1 MSILPTRLATKLPVI
16 MVLSVTIL
24 VALLVSVAS
33 WIGGNSSVQLTQ
45 TALENAARGRTN
57 TVTLYLEQLQG
68 NMRALASHTIV
79 DDAAKQFHGGW
90 KVLKEE
96 ASSKLIDVYVTNN
109 PNPEQT
115 RHEFVDADIKGVYY
129 SAAHKKHQPRITKLL
144 QGGMFRDV
152 LFFDKKGNVY
162 YSYRK
167 GDAFAKNINQA
178 KVIHEE
184 LNAQIQP
191 ILKLANEKPNTVYKG
206 NGFTGFIQA
215 HGDITAYMVTPILK
229 WGRID
234 GAIAFEVN
242 TKELATILEDET
254 GLGKTGHIELVNASL
269 KAISFSKKTVKDL
282 ATAENEIALN
292 ALTGKASSTDL
303 QINGHKY
310 LTVASPMQVLGT
322 TWALVVRQDYEEL
335 LAPAATLRNGLLAIG
350 AAMLLLIG
358 GLATWFVRSAMAP
371 LKLLNDGVTRLAKDD
386 LNVQLPNS
394 KKKDEIGELSRA
406 VEVLRNNAIERRR
419 LEEQARDEQESRTK
433 RQRAIESMIDGFRS
447 SSDELLNDVTQNMST
462 MQQTAQGLFG
472 MAADT
477 ADKAT
482 SSASASEVASGNVQT
497 VASAAEELASSIEE
511 IKRQVDETA
520 NVVNRATEA
529 TRHTN
534 EKVSGL
540 SNSAQKIG
548 DVVSLI
554 QDIAEQT
561 NLLALNATI
570 EAARAGEHGKGFAV
584 VASEVKELAN
594 QTSKATEEISSQIT
608 EIQGAT
614 NEAVDAIA
622 GIASTMEKVNEYTN
636 SISIAVDEQGAATF
650 EISQNVTQA
659 ASGTQQ
665 VAGNMSGL
673 QESVSQT
680 TQSVEQVQQSSSNA
694 AQQTDRLRNEVDAF
708 LKNVAS
714 A

>member
-1 MSILPTRLATKLPVI
+1 MSILPKRLATKLPVI
-16 MVLSVTIL
+16 MVLSVTLL

-33 WIGGNSSVQLTQ
+33 WMGGNTSVQLTE
-45 TALENAARGRTN
+45 TALQNAARGRTD

-68 NMRALASHTIV
+68 SMQTLASHTDV
-79 DDAAKQFHGGW
+79 GDAATELFGGW
-90 KVLKEE
+90 KVLKND
-96 ASSKLIDVYVTNN
+96 APTKLKEIYVDNN
-109 PNPEQT
+109 PNPKDL
-115 RHEFVDADIKGVYY
+115 RHQFVDAKVQGVYY

-144 QGGMFRDV
+144 KGGMFRDV
-152 LFFDKKGNVY
+152 IFFGKEGNVY

-167 GDAFAKNINQA
+167 GPEFATNISQPG
-178 KVIHEE
+178 VLHEE
-184 LNAQIQP
+184 LIAQVQP
-191 ILKLANEKPNTVYKG
+191 ILKLAKEDPEGGYKG
-206 NGFTGFIQA
+206 NGFTGFVSA
-215 HGDITAYMVTPILK
+215 HGEITAYMVTPIAK
-229 WGRID
+229 WGRIL

-242 TKELATILEDET
+242 TQELASIIEDKT
-254 GLGKTGHIELVNASL
+254 GLGKTGHIDLVNASL
-269 KAISFSKKTVKDL
+269 QAISFADKTVKDVP
-282 ATAENEIALN
+282 TSENEIALA
-292 ALTGKASSTDL
+292 ALTGNTSMDDVVL
-303 QINGHKY
+303 DGHKY
-310 LTVASPMQVLGT
+310 RAVAVPMSVLGT
-322 TWALVVRQDYEEL
+322 AWAIVVRQDYEEL
-335 LAPAATLRNGLLAIG
+335 LAPAATLRNSLLALG
-350 AAMLLLIG
+350 VGMLIVIG
-358 GLATWFVRSAMAP
+358 GLATWFIRSAMAP
-371 LKLLNDGVTRLAKDD
+371 LKTLNDGVTRIAKDD
-386 LNVQLPNS
+386 LNVQLPDA
-394 KKKDEIGELSRA
+394 KRKDEIGELSRA
-406 VEVLRNNAIERRR
+406 VEVLRNNAIDRRR
-419 LEEQARDEQESRTK
+419 LEEQARTEQEERAK

-447 SSDELLNDVTQNMST
+447 SSNELLNDVTQNMDS

-472 MAADT
+472 MAENT
-477 ADKAT
+477 AAQAT
-482 SSASASEVASGNVQT
+482 SSASASEEASSNVQT

-520 NVVNRATEA
+520 NVVNQATEA

-594 QTSKATEEISSQIT
+594 QTSKATEEISSQIN

-614 NEAVDAIA
+614 NEAVHAIA
-622 GIASTMEKVNEYTN
+622 GIATTMEQVNEYTN
-636 SISIAVDEQGAATF
+636 SISIAVDEQGSATF

-659 ASGTQQ
+659 ASGTQA

-673 QESVSQT
+673 QESVTQT
-680 TQSVEQVQQSSSNA
+680 TQSVEQVKESSTNVA
-694 AQQTDRLRNEVDAF
+694 ERTDRLRNEVDSF